1 MCSKRRRADY
11 QHIVGKC
18 QPNVSSFITAFY
30 RLAHI
35 FVSKKLQIMKKVRT
49 IVAILLGILF
59 PVSAWAQGWVRGVV
73 VDSVNSPVAGASV
86 RLYQEHDTSS
96 RKGGTTNRN
105 GQFELEKIADGK
117 YILNISFLGY
127 EDYSTEIAVAGNTD
141 VGLIILKE
149 RPLDLDEVVVSA
161 SLVKRFADK
170 KEYRLTSAEK
180 SRYSSALSALEF
192 LPKIQVLEQS
202 VSSVDGK
209 AVKILINGIPST
221 PIDLSVISP
230 EDIAKIDYYTQPP
243 VQYSNMGLG
252 AVINVVTRE
261 KQNGGSVGV
270 NTQNAVTTGFGNN
283 VVNFKYDWDHS
294 QIGVTYN
301 INYRNYNKRVLDEE
315 MAYSVGGTDFE
326 KRKSGRNSPYAYEQ
340 QMAEISFNNAKADN
354 YLFSAKLSFNSLN
367 CRRSSVQDILS
378 SVDGKESHKTGESQD
393 KDKYI
398 SPVMD
403 MYFSKSFGSKHE
415 LIVNLVGTYYKS
427 DYDYEYQE
435 LQEAEPDFE
444 TATVIHTDKY
454 SVIGEALYTYK
465 MKTANLY
472 AGARYMYNNSI
483 QNNLP
488 SNNKITAH
496 EIYSYLGITG
506 MWGDRFNYSIS
517 AGVNN
522 NIFIT
527 IENKTYN
534 FTYFRP
540 QVKLGYFIDPS
551 SDLMFNYEINTENPS
566 VSSLTYN
573 PYYKDPNY
581 IFVGNPRLTPSNN
594 HDFSVSYFKGFKKL
608 GINAEVGYSYTK
620 DAIAPIFQSDHT
632 NIIET
637 FGNLDD
643 AQNMKASLFLQW
655 YPFANNV
662 LRLRLYSE
670 VFHQINKWGVSKWD
684 HTGYSIIPSVYLA
697 YRQWGLQVFYQTQ
710 KKSLIGQT
718 TRNIPSMASVEFSYK
733 PIKNLTLTGG
743 IRYPFYDSWKQ
754 VSSVSGTSLLRRTET
769 ERIVNNANMVYVNL
783 VYNFSFGQSK
793 SGVKL
798 RMQNRD
804 KDSGILNRN

>member
-1 MCSKRRRADY
+1 
-11 QHIVGKC
+11 
-18 QPNVSSFITAFY
+18 
-30 RLAHI
+30 
-35 FVSKKLQIMKKVRT
+35 MKKVRT

-192 LPKIQVLEQS
+192 LPKIQVLDQS

-261 KQNGGSVGV
+261 KRNGGSVGV

-367 CRRSSVQDILS
+367 RRRSSVQDILS

-522 NIFIT
+522 NIFTT

-608 GINAEVGYSYTK
+608 VINAEVGYSYTK
-620 DAIAPIFQSDHT
+620 DAIAPIFQSDYT

-637 FGNLDD
+637 FGNLDY

-670 VFHQINKWGVSKWD
+670 VFHQINKWGASKWD

-769 ERIVNNANMVYVNL
+769 ERIVNNANMVYGNL

-798 RMQNRD
+798 KMQNRD

>member
-1 MCSKRRRADY
+1 
-11 QHIVGKC
+11 
-18 QPNVSSFITAFY
+18 
-30 RLAHI
+30 
-35 FVSKKLQIMKKVRT
+35 MKKVRA
-49 IVAILLGILF
+49 IVATLLGILF

-86 RLYQEHDTSS
+86 RLYQEHNTSS

-192 LPKIQVLEQS
+192 LPKIQVLDQS

-283 VVNFKYDWDHS
+283 VVNFKYNWGHS

-367 CRRSSVQDILS
+367 RRRSSVQDILS

-454 SVIGEALYTYK
+454 SVIGEVLYTYK

-522 NIFIT
+522 NIFTT

-608 GINAEVGYSYTK
+608 VINAEVGYSYTK

-637 FGNLDD
+637 FGNLDY
-643 AQNMKASLFLQW
+643 AQNMKVSLFLQW
-655 YPFANNV
+655 YPFANNM

-670 VFHQINKWGVSKWD
+670 VFHQINKWGASKWD

-754 VSSVSGTSLLRRTET
+754 VTSVSGTSLLRRTET
-769 ERIVNNANMVYVNL
+769 ERIINNANMVYVNL
-783 VYNFSFGQSK
+783 VYNFSFGQSE

-798 RMQNRD
+798 KMQNWD

>member
-1 MCSKRRRADY
+1 
-11 QHIVGKC
+11 
-18 QPNVSSFITAFY
+18 
-30 RLAHI
+30 
-35 FVSKKLQIMKKVRT
+35 MKKERT
-49 IVAILLGILF
+49 IVATLLGILF
-59 PVSAWAQGWVRGVV
+59 SVSAWAQGWVRGVV

-86 RLYQEHDTSS
+86 RLYQEHNTSR

-192 LPKIQVLEQS
+192 LPKIQVLDQS

-283 VVNFKYDWDHS
+283 VVNFKYNWGHS

-367 CRRSSVQDILS
+367 RRRSSVQDILS

-454 SVIGEALYTYK
+454 SVIGEVLYTYK

-472 AGARYMYNNSI
+472 AGARYMYSNSI

-522 NIFIT
+522 NIFTT

-608 GINAEVGYSYTK
+608 VINAEVGYSYTK

-637 FGNLDD
+637 FGNLDY
-643 AQNMKASLFLQW
+643 AQNMKVSLFLQW
-655 YPFANNV
+655 YPFANNM

-670 VFHQINKWGVSKWD
+670 VFHQINKWGASKWD

-769 ERIVNNANMVYVNL
+769 ERIINNANMVYVNL
-783 VYNFSFGQSK
+783 VYNFSFGQSE

-798 RMQNRD
+798 KMQNRD

>member
-1 MCSKRRRADY
+1 
-11 QHIVGKC
+11 
-18 QPNVSSFITAFY
+18 
-30 RLAHI
+30 
-35 FVSKKLQIMKKVRT
+35 MKKERT
-49 IVAILLGILF
+49 IVATLLGILF
-59 PVSAWAQGWVRGVV
+59 SVSAWAQGWVRGVV

-192 LPKIQVLEQS
+192 LPKIQVLDQS

-261 KQNGGSVGV
+261 KQNGGSVCV

-283 VVNFKYDWDHS
+283 VVNFKYNWGHS

-367 CRRSSVQDILS
+367 RRRSSVQDILS

-522 NIFIT
+522 NIFTT

-608 GINAEVGYSYTK
+608 VINAEVGYSYTK

-643 AQNMKASLFLQW
+643 AQNMKVSLFLQW
-655 YPFANNV
+655 YPFANNM

-670 VFHQINKWGVSKWD
+670 VFHQINKWGASKWD

-754 VSSVSGTSLLRRTET
+754 VTSVSGTSLLRRTET
-769 ERIVNNANMVYVNL
+769 ERIINNANMVYVNL
-783 VYNFSFGQSK
+783 VYNFSFGQSE

-798 RMQNRD
+798 KMQNRD

>member
-1 MCSKRRRADY
+1 
-11 QHIVGKC
+11 
-18 QPNVSSFITAFY
+18 
-30 RLAHI
+30 
-35 FVSKKLQIMKKVRT
+35 MKKVRT
-49 IVAILLGILF
+49 IVTTLLWILF
-59 PVSAWAQGWVRGVV
+59 PVSAWAQGWVKGVV
-73 VDSVNSPVAGASV
+73 VDSGNSPVAGASV

-96 RKGGTTNRN
+96 SKGGTTNRK
-105 GQFELEKIADGK
+105 GQFELEKVADGK

-127 EDYSTEIAVAGNTD
+127 EDYSTGITVAGNTD

-149 RPLDLDEVVVSA
+149 RSLDLDEVVVSA

-180 SRYSSALSALEF
+180 GRYSSALSALEF
-192 LPKIQVLEQS
+192 LPKIQVLDQS

-252 AVINVVTRE
+252 VVINVVTRE
-261 KQNGGSVGV
+261 KQNGGLVGV

-283 VVNFKYDWDHS
+283 VVNFKYNWGHS

-326 KRKSGRNSPYAYEQ
+326 KRKSGCNSPYAYEQ

-354 YLFSAKLSFNSLN
+354 YLFSTKLSFNSLN
-367 CRRSSVQDILS
+367 RRRSSVQDILS
-378 SVDGKESHKTGESQD
+378 SVDGKESHKTGESWD

-435 LQEAEPDFE
+435 LLEAEPDFE

-454 SVIGEALYTYK
+454 SAIGEALYTYK

-472 AGARYMYNNSI
+472 AGSRYMYNNSI

-522 NIFIT
+522 HIFTT

-540 QVKLGYFIDPS
+540 QVKWGYFIDPS

-573 PYYKDPNY
+573 PYYKDPDY
-581 IFVGNPRLTPSNN
+581 IFVGNPHLTPSNN
-594 HDFSVSYFKGFKKL
+594 HDFSFSYFKGFKKCI
-608 GINAEVGYSYTK
+608 INAEVGYSYTK

-637 FGNLDD
+637 FGNLDY
-643 AQNMKASLFLQW
+643 AQNMKASFFLQW
-655 YPFANNV
+655 YPFSNNM

-670 VFHQINKWGVSKWD
+670 VFHQINKRGASKWN

-697 YRQWGLQVFYQTQ
+697 WHQWGLQVFYQTQ

-718 TRNIPSMASVEFSYK
+718 TKNIPSMASVELSYK

-754 VSSVSGTSLLRRTET
+754 VTSVFGTSLLRRTET

-798 RMQNRD
+798 KMQNRD

>member
-1 MCSKRRRADY
+1 
-11 QHIVGKC
+11 
-18 QPNVSSFITAFY
+18 
-30 RLAHI
+30 
-35 FVSKKLQIMKKVRT
+35 MKKVRT
-49 IVAILLGILF
+49 IVATLLGILF

-127 EDYSTEIAVAGNTD
+127 EDYSTEIAVAGNTG

-192 LPKIQVLEQS
+192 LPKIQVLDQS

-283 VVNFKYDWDHS
+283 VVNFKYNWGHS

-367 CRRSSVQDILS
+367 RRRSSVQDILS

-454 SVIGEALYTYK
+454 SVIGEVLYTYK

-522 NIFIT
+522 NIFTT

-608 GINAEVGYSYTK
+608 VINAEVGYSYTK

-637 FGNLDD
+637 FGNLDY
-643 AQNMKASLFLQW
+643 AQNMKVSLFLQW
-655 YPFANNV
+655 YPFANNM

-670 VFHQINKWGVSKWD
+670 VFHQINKWGASKWD

-754 VSSVSGTSLLRRTET
+754 VTSVSGTSLLRRTET
-769 ERIVNNANMVYVNL
+769 ERIINNANMVYVNL
-783 VYNFSFGQSK
+783 VYNFSFGQSE

-798 RMQNRD
+798 KMQNWD

>member
-1 MCSKRRRADY
+1 
-11 QHIVGKC
+11 
-18 QPNVSSFITAFY
+18 
-30 RLAHI
+30 
-35 FVSKKLQIMKKVRT
+35 MKKVRT
-49 IVAILLGILF
+49 IVATLLGILF

-86 RLYQEHDTSS
+86 RLYQEHNTSS

-127 EDYSTEIAVAGNTD
+127 EDYSTEIAVAGNTG

-192 LPKIQVLEQS
+192 LPKIQVLDQS

-283 VVNFKYDWDHS
+283 VVNFKYNWGHS

-367 CRRSSVQDILS
+367 RRRSSVQDILS

-454 SVIGEALYTYK
+454 SVIGEVLYTYK

-522 NIFIT
+522 NIFTT

-608 GINAEVGYSYTK
+608 VINAEVGYSYTK

-643 AQNMKASLFLQW
+643 AQNMKVSLFLQW
-655 YPFANNV
+655 YPFANNM

-670 VFHQINKWGVSKWD
+670 VFHQINKWGASKWD

-754 VSSVSGTSLLRRTET
+754 VTSVSGTSLLRRTET
-769 ERIVNNANMVYVNL
+769 ERIINNANMVYVNL
-783 VYNFSFGQSK
+783 VYNFTFGQSE

-798 RMQNRD
+798 KMQNWD

>member
-1 MCSKRRRADY
+1 
-11 QHIVGKC
+11 
-18 QPNVSSFITAFY
+18 
-30 RLAHI
+30 
-35 FVSKKLQIMKKVRT
+35 MKKVRT

-180 SRYSSALSALEF
+180 NRYSSALSALEF

-367 CRRSSVQDILS
+367 RRRSSVQVILS

-454 SVIGEALYTYK
+454 SVIGEVLYTYK

-608 GINAEVGYSYTK
+608 VINAEVGYSYTK

-637 FGNLDD
+637 FGNLDY

>member
-1 MCSKRRRADY
+1 
-11 QHIVGKC
+11 
-18 QPNVSSFITAFY
+18 
-30 RLAHI
+30 
-35 FVSKKLQIMKKVRT
+35 MKKVRT
-49 IVAILLGILF
+49 IVATLLGILF

-127 EDYSTEIAVAGNTD
+127 EDYSTEIAVAGNTG

-192 LPKIQVLEQS
+192 LPKIQVLDQS

-283 VVNFKYDWDHS
+283 VVNFKYNWGHS

-367 CRRSSVQDILS
+367 RRRSSVQDILS

-454 SVIGEALYTYK
+454 SVIGEVLYTYK

-522 NIFIT
+522 NIFTT

-594 HDFSVSYFKGFKKL
+594 YDFSVSYFKGFKKL
-608 GINAEVGYSYTK
+608 VINAEVGYSYTK

-637 FGNLDD
+637 FGNLND
-643 AQNMKASLFLQW
+643 AQNMKVSLFLQW
-655 YPFANNV
+655 YPFANNM

-670 VFHQINKWGVSKWD
+670 VFHQINKWGASKWD

-783 VYNFSFGQSK
+783 VYNFSFGQSE

-798 RMQNRD
+798 KMQNRD

>member
-1 MCSKRRRADY
+1 
-11 QHIVGKC
+11 
-18 QPNVSSFITAFY
+18 
-30 RLAHI
+30 
-35 FVSKKLQIMKKVRT
+35 MKKVRT
-49 IVAILLGILF
+49 IVATLLGILF

-127 EDYSTEIAVAGNTD
+127 EDYSTEIAVAGNTG

-192 LPKIQVLEQS
+192 LPKIQVLDQS

-230 EDIAKIDYYTQPP
+230 ENIAKIDYYTQPP
-243 VQYSNMGLG
+243 VQYSNMGLE
-252 AVINVVTRE
+252 AVIDVVTRE

-283 VVNFKYDWDHS
+283 VVNFKYNWGHS

-367 CRRSSVQDILS
+367 RRRSSVQDILS

-454 SVIGEALYTYK
+454 SVIGEVLYTYK

-522 NIFIT
+522 NIFTT

-608 GINAEVGYSYTK
+608 VINAEVGYSYTK

-643 AQNMKASLFLQW
+643 AQNMKVSLFLQW
-655 YPFANNV
+655 YPFANNM

-670 VFHQINKWGVSKWD
+670 VFHQINKWGASKWD

-783 VYNFSFGQSK
+783 VYNFSFGQSE

-798 RMQNRD
+798 KMQNRD
-804 KDSGILNRN
+804 KESGILNRN

>member
-1 MCSKRRRADY
+1 
-11 QHIVGKC
+11 
-18 QPNVSSFITAFY
+18 
-30 RLAHI
+30 
-35 FVSKKLQIMKKVRT
+35 MKKVRT
-49 IVAILLGILF
+49 IVATLLGILF

-230 EDIAKIDYYTQPP
+230 EDIAKIDYCTQPP

-367 CRRSSVQDILS
+367 RRRSSVQVILS

-454 SVIGEALYTYK
+454 SVIGEVLYTYK

-608 GINAEVGYSYTK
+608 VINAEVGYSYTK

>member
-1 MCSKRRRADY
+1 
-11 QHIVGKC
+11 
-18 QPNVSSFITAFY
+18 
-30 RLAHI
+30 
-35 FVSKKLQIMKKVRT
+35 MKKVRT
-49 IVAILLGILF
+49 IVATLLGILF

-192 LPKIQVLEQS
+192 LPKIQVLDQS

-283 VVNFKYDWDHS
+283 VVNFKYNWGHS

-367 CRRSSVQDILS
+367 GRRSSVQDILS

-522 NIFIT
+522 NIFTT

-608 GINAEVGYSYTK
+608 VINAEVGYSYTK

-643 AQNMKASLFLQW
+643 AQNMKVSLFLQW
-655 YPFANNV
+655 YPFANNM

-670 VFHQINKWGVSKWD
+670 VFHQINKWGASKWD

-754 VSSVSGTSLLRRTET
+754 VTSVSGTSLLRRTET
-769 ERIVNNANMVYVNL
+769 ERIINNANMVYVNL
-783 VYNFSFGQSK
+783 VYNFSFGQSE

-798 RMQNRD
+798 KMQNWD